1 LSVSEGKGRIFRRKD
16 KKYLLY
22 LPVYLVEDSMF
33 PFQMQ
38 TETEAYVKVSFKQ
51 GQKALLVEEWNGKS
65 SKTA

>member
-1 LSVSEGKGRIFRRKD
+1 MVSEGKGRIFRRKD
-16 KKYLLY
+16 HKYLLY

-38 TETEAYVKVSFKQ
+38 TETEVYVKVSFKQ
-51 GQKALLVEEWNGKS
+51 GKKALLVEEWVDEP